1 MNKSIISIASKKP
14 QIGERVFIA
23 DGARLIGDVKI
34 GDDSSVFFNSVL
46 RADIASISIGK
57 QTNIQDN
64 VSVHLSHDL
73 GVSVGDNVTVGHN
86 AILHACTIEDF
97 CLIGMGSIIMD
108 GAHIRKNSI
117 VAAGAVVPAGK
128 EYPEASLIVGVPAR
142 VLRSLTVEEMQ
153 ITARNNYAYVD
164 LKNKYIEGFE

>member
-1 MNKSIISIASKKP
+1 
-14 QIGERVFIA
+14 
-23 DGARLIGDVKI
+23 
-34 GDDSSVFFNSVL
+34 
-46 RADIASISIGK
+46 
-57 QTNIQDN
+57 
-64 VSVHLSHDL
+64 
-73 GVSVGDNVTVGHN
+73 VGHN

-117 VAAGAVVPAGK
+117 VAAGALVPAGK

-142 VLRSLTVEEMQ
+142 ALRSLTVEEMQ

-164 LKNKYIEGFE
+164 LKNKYI